1 MRIRKLT
8 TNLLLNVKAKTVNI
22 KPTGATH
29 FNIRHGSASE
39 GLHDYIIY
47 MDRRYFKPE
56 DNITEKILND
66 DDYIL
71 KPVYKNNIHIQDR
84 KDNYS
89 YTLSRDEVEDHK
101 KDYIILWEI
110 PNKFYSDVKFDVSG
124 NAIILGTGYSGR
136 VRDGKVYSS
145 PAPVL
150 EVYGTATLE
159 WSGIRDDKL
168 YKQIITFKDDQWNI
182 GQVIKTELESKNE
195 SNNI

>member
-56 DNITEKILND
+56 DNVTEKVLND

-150 EVYGTATLE
+150 EVYGTTTLE

-182 GQVIKTELESKNE
+182 GQVIKTDIETKDE
-195 SNNI
+195 